1 MVLLGAFDSKS
12 CWQVDQGF
20 LFQPSAER
28 ENLMA
33 NGRYRINSPTMAIFE
48 TEGRPVADTVPE
60 GAIIEMDS
68 RNFVGDRLIEMLWDG
83 RRGRMYTQDL
93 RERAE
98 SVRSSAA

>member
-12 CWQVDQGF
+12 CWQRF

-28 ENLMA
+28 ENPMPI
-33 NGRYRINSPTMAIFE
+33 GRYRINNPTMAIFE
-48 TEGRPVADTVPE
+48 TDGRPVADTVPE
-60 GAIIEMDS
+60 GAIIEIDS
-68 RNFVGDRLIEMLWDG
+68 RTFEGDRLVEMLWDG

-93 RERAE
+93 RKRAE